1 MQNLIFSSFIPSIF
15 TSFFGKS
22 IIVWTAKPGP
32 DYSTSFFADFYRK
45 NFPVDETKSLVVLFN
60 ELGEFDYNSNF

>member
-1 MQNLIFSSFIPSIF
+1 MDNIKGCKNRFL
-15 TSFFGKS
+15 GKS

-45 NFPVDETKSLVVLFN
+45 NFPVDESKSLVVLFN
-60 ELGEFDYNSNF
+60 ELGEFDYNLNF

>member
-1 MQNLIFSSFIPSIF
+1 MLLKLVLKSFYKI
-15 TSFFGKS
+15 GKS

-45 NFPVDETKSLVVLFN
+45 NFPVDESKSLVVLIN
-60 ELGEFDYNSNF
+60 ELGEFDYNLNF

>member
-1 MQNLIFSSFIPSIF
+1 M
-15 TSFFGKS
+15 GKS

-45 NFPVDETKSLVVLFN
+45 NFPVGESKSLVVLFN

>member
-1 MQNLIFSSFIPSIF
+1 MLL
-15 TSFFGKS
+15 FGKS

>member
-1 MQNLIFSSFIPSIF
+1 MLRIKVALHHYS
-15 TSFFGKS
+15 GKS

-45 NFPVDETKSLVVLFN
+45 NFPVDESKPLVVLFN
-60 ELGEFDYNSNF
+60 ELGEFDYNLNF